1 MQPVESRVRDDEP
14 DSCYDFLSVA
24 SSSGKCDGST
34 LANDTCGTFHRN
46 VLPAKKAAGMSRADL
61 PRVLAGAAR
70 PFLLGGI
77 ALSLSACATT
87 GPDYDPYESLNRGIY
102 AFNEAVDEAAI
113 KPAATLY
120 EAITPEFV
128 SLAVSNFFG
137 NLRDIQSAL
146 NDLLQGK
153 VSMALEG
160 SMRVGVNSTLGLA
173 GLIDVGTEM
182 GLERR
187 MEDFGQTM
195 GVWGMGSG
203 PYLVLP
209 LLGPSSVRDAFG
221 AAVDILT
228 DPLRIYTRDTLRYS
242 AAALRLVDDRAYLL
256 RTDIILGTAA
266 LDEYSYVREAYLQRR
281 QAQLHDG
288 ELPQGE
294 AEEPSPEE

>member
-1 MQPVESRVRDDEP
+1 MFRE
-14 DSCYDFLSVA
+14 Y
-24 SSSGKCDGST
+24 DGST
-34 LANDTCGTFHRN
+34 LANDTCGTFRRN
-46 VLPAKKAAGMSRADL
+46 VLPAKKATGMIRAL
-61 PRVLAGAAR
+61 TGAAR
-70 PFLLGGI
+70 PFLLGVVV
-77 ALSLSACATT
+77 LSLSACAST

-160 SMRVGVNSTLGLA
+160 SMRVGVNSTFGLA

-187 MEDFGQTM
+187 TEDFGQTM

-221 AAVDILT
+221 TGVDILT

-242 AAALRLVDDRAYLL
+242 AAALRLVDDRAHLL
-256 RTDIILGTAA
+256 QTDIILGTAA

-281 QAQLHDG
+281 EAQIHDG
-288 ELPQGE
+288 ELPEGE
-294 AEEPSPEE
+294 AGEPPLEE